1 MEELAG
7 RRAMIVARESV
18 LVQPACGADGNER
31 AARDLPAGAP
41 GGKP

>member
-18 LVQPACGADGNER
+18 LVQLACGADGNGR
-31 AARDLPAGAP
+31 AVRDLPAG
-41 GGKP
+41 